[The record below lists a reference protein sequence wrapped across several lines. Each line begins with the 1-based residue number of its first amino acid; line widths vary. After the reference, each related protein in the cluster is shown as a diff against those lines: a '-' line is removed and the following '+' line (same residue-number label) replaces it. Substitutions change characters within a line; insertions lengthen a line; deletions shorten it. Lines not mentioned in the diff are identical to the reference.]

1 MIKRCAWAAGS
12 NEQMQ
17 EYHDKEWGVPVHD
30 DRLLFEFLILE
41 GAQAGLSWSTV
52 LAKRENYKKAFN
64 NFDVKKIIK
73 YDQAKIDRLLLNPGI
88 IRNKLK
94 INSVIINA
102 KAFIEVQKE
111 FGSFST
117 FIWSFTAGKPIINKW
132 KSTDRLP
139 AKTELSDKIS
149 ADLKKRG
156 FKFIGSTI
164 CYAFMQATGMVND
177 HSADCFKYPKRVSKT
192 SK

>member
-1 MIKRCAWAAGS
+1 MIKRCSWAGS

-17 EYHDKEWGVPVHD
+17 QYHDKEWGVPVHD

-52 LAKRENYKKAFN
+52 LAKRDNYKKAFN

-73 YDQAKIDRLLLNPGI
+73 YEQDKIDKLLLNPGI

-94 INSVIINA
+94 INSVVINA

-111 FGSFST
+111 FGSFDK
-117 FIWSFTAGKPIINKW
+117 FIWSFVQGKSIINKW

-139 AKTELSDKIS
+139 AKTDISDMMS
-149 ADLKKRG
+149 DVLKKRG

-164 CYAFMQATGMVND
+164 CYAFMQAVGMVND
-177 HSADCFKYPKRVSKT
+177 HAVDCFKYTGKGK
-192 SK
+192 KAGK